1 MLRKRISCAPC
12 SHLLKINFLLL
23 LVRLFFPLTYAQYAP
38 TSVFFDGFATI
49 SLKSILGLLFMHH
62 F

>member
-23 LVRLFFPLTYAQYAP
+23 LVSLFFPLTYAQYAP
-38 TSVFFDGFATI
+38 TSVFLMA
-49 SLKSILGLLFMHH
+49 LQLFP
-62 F
+62 